1 MSGNNSQ
8 SHKSDFGTPKPSI
21 QYKTPAKILGFRAK
35 ANVSPETR
43 NEHTAKFQTA
53 PSPGSPNKD
62 SHAGKDYKGINTMK
76 SSLNAGI
83 DNQSKK
89 LAPSQSHESNANLKQ
104 DMEIVNDFCQEV

>member
-1 MSGNNSQ
+1 
-8 SHKSDFGTPKPSI
+8 
-21 QYKTPAKILGFRAK
+21 
-35 ANVSPETR
+35 
-43 NEHTAKFQTA
+43 
-53 PSPGSPNKD
+53 
-62 SHAGKDYKGINTMK
+62 MK